1 MHLLD
6 LMNLHD
12 LPRYLSYRQFSKM
25 ALDQV
30 HEQNNEKITEAS
42 EATHS
47 LNRND
52 MGGIKNFESHTGLD
66 FDASEKPHY

>member
-1 MHLLD
+1 
-6 LMNLHD
+6 
-12 LPRYLSYRQFSKM
+12 M

-52 MGGIKNFESHTGLD
+52 MGARESLETSSPEIARIIENF
-66 FDASEKPHY
+66 